1 MMQYASDSFDTRTL
15 QLAEALNISPEAA
28 NQQWEQYMTYAEW
41 ERHMKES
48 GAAPAAQVAP
58 YVAEYMADCF
68 VPLDP
73 ALDYGLHSG
82 KAKFPEGL

>member
-1 MMQYASDSFDTRTL
+1 
-15 QLAEALNISPEAA
+15 
-28 NQQWEQYMTYAEW
+28 MTYAEW